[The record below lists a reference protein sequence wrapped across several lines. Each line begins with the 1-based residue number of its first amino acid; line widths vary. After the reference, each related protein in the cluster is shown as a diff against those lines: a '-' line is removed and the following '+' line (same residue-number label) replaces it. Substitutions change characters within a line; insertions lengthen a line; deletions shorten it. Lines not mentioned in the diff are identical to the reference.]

1 VHSPGIAGSDADA
14 LEGLLRKGIQQ
25 LPGRHGGGLDAGWS
39 LAQGLLTLMGV
50 SICASCGLQLAGDS
64 ALCPHHHCVFGD
76 DWAEGNRLMCDFFHR
91 GKVPPRLPA
100 DEREE
105 DLWPQFDEA
114 TQ

>member
-1 VHSPGIAGSDADA
+1 M
-14 LEGLLRKGIQQ
+14 
-25 LPGRHGGGLDAGWS
+25 
-39 LAQGLLTLMGV
+39 AQGLLVPMDM

-91 GKVPPRLPA
+91 GKVPPRLA
-100 DEREE
+100 GDEQED

-114 TQ
+114 TSEPFSETPLVSRRGLEPRTP